1 MIQGIK
7 MKLSGA
13 KVSPNI
19 LLLSGIVDRLN
30 LLLWSKTKDGLK
42 GINKP
47 KSILDEYIN
56 KESDIS
62 AFASGKEF
70 EKERQRLIAKQKG
83 GNFMATEL
91 GKAYVQIIPSAKG
104 ISGSIQKTLSPEAT
118 KAGKKAGTGIAE
130 A

>member
-1 MIQGIK
+1 MIKVDENALICDLAETYQIYNYRQLPPSTVAIFSIGLRDDSRIK

-19 LLLSGIVDRLN
+19 LLLSGIIDRLN
-30 LLLWSKTKDGLK
+30 LLLWTKTEDGLK

-47 KSILDEYIN
+47 KSILDELYN

-70 EKERQRLIAKQKG
+70 EEERNRLI
-83 GNFMATEL
+83 
-91 GKAYVQIIPSAKG
+91 KA
-104 ISGSIQKTLSPEAT
+104 
-118 KAGKKAGTGIAE
+118 AE
-130 A
+130 RRQNKWRQT

>member
-1 MIQGIK
+1 MLKIDENALICDLAETYHIYNYRQLPPSMVAIFAIGLRDDSRIK

-47 KSILDEYIN
+47 KSILDELYN

-70 EKERQRLIAKQKG
+70 EEERNRLI
-83 GNFMATEL
+83 
-91 GKAYVQIIPSAKG
+91 KA
-104 ISGSIQKTLSPEAT
+104 
-118 KAGKKAGTGIAE
+118 AE
-130 A
+130 RR